1 MTAQCLTQWTDTDY
15 TLDSIPLTMDNHT
28 YRVLEFYKVLE
39 MASVFAVTAP
49 GREIINTIR
58 PLPDIEGIKTQIALI
73 SECRQVLSE
82 GRHPGIEQF
91 DDLLPLLKKL
101 RPADSILQPVEFRA
115 FLPLFYSAFN
125 LKIFSNS
132 PDFPGL
138 GDIASGLTTH
148 AQIKETIERSIDREG
163 KITDNASPELSH
175 IRQSIKT
182 CEKKIKTIL
191 DGILKQKDIEPHLQD
206 YYLAERNNRWV
217 IPVKTDSKGSVPGIV
232 HDISNTGETVY
243 IEPYSIQV
251 IGNELESLRAEEK
264 LEMYR
269 ILRRLAALLREHLD
283 TIESDYHII
292 ASVDALNALAGFAE
306 KLDMSSP
313 ELNDKG
319 YIKILAGRHPL
330 LWKALEKEKRSNA
343 LVPLD
348 IEVGRNHS
356 CMVITGS
363 NAGGKTVALKT
374 MGTLTMMALSG
385 MHIPAGSGSSIP
397 FLTRVF
403 ADIGDDQSIEQNLST
418 FSAHIT
424 RISEILKNSDS
435 RSLVIFDELGT
446 GTDPEQGGALSCS
459 ILKQLRERG
468 ILTIVSTHLGMLK
481 AFAHSE
487 EGMINSSME
496 MREIQNEGVSSYR
509 PTYRLSVGEPG
520 TSHALEIAESLGLQ
534 REVIEEARKFIKGE
548 GAEIESLIADLKKKN
563 MEIDI
568 RLEETEKLKHEV
580 AELRSSLNEELM
592 KIKSGKQQS
601 MASTLAEA
609 EEIIRVTKREAAEM
623 IDKVK
628 KAGIEEKRKILK
640 ELDRKQGELKKQ
652 KEEFAPE
659 KLLAIREAKE
669 GQHVFINSL
678 RTHGVIL
685 SFNEKTGRCN
695 VMVNDKEIMIALSGL
710 SEAAP
715 DYEDKMS
722 KSTARPATAGLSIN
736 NNVSDEIN
744 VIGQRVDPALSLIE
758 RYLNDVS
765 LAGLKQVKI
774 IHGIGT
780 GILAGAICDFLKDH
794 PLVEEFRKGYEEE
807 GSDGVTM
814 VTL

>member
-1 MTAQCLTQWTDTDY
+1 
-15 TLDSIPLTMDNHT
+15 MDNHT
-28 YRVLEFYKVLE
+28 YRVLEFNKILE
-39 MASVFAVTAP
+39 MASVFAATGP
-49 GREIINTIR
+49 GREVINAMR
-58 PLPDIEGIKTQIALI
+58 PLPDIEDISSQIALI

-82 GRHPGIEQF
+82 GRHLGIEQF
-91 DDLLPLLKKL
+91 DNLLTLLKKL
-101 RPADSILQPVEFRA
+101 RPADSILEPVEFRS

-125 LKIFSNS
+125 LKIFSHS
-132 PDFPGL
+132 IDFPGL

-148 AQIKETIERSIDREG
+148 AEIKDAIEKSIDREG
-163 KITDNASPELSH
+163 KITDNASPELSR
-175 IRQSIKT
+175 IRQKLKT
-182 CEKKIKTIL
+182 CETKIKTLL
-191 DGILKQKDIEPHLQD
+191 DGILKQKDLEPHLQD

-217 IPVKTDSKGSVPGIV
+217 IPVKTDSKGSVPGVV

-269 ILRRLAALLREHLD
+269 ILQRLAALLREHID
-283 TIESDYHII
+283 TIKNDYHII
-292 ASVDALNALAGFAE
+292 ARVDAMNALAGFAE
-306 KLDMSSP
+306 KLDMSPP
-313 ELNDKG
+313 EINNQA
-319 YIKILAGRHPL
+319 YIKIVAGRHPL
-330 LWKALEKEKRSNA
+330 LWKTLNKEKRDNT

-348 IEVGRNHS
+348 MEIGRHHS
-356 CMVITGS
+356 CMIITGS

-374 MGTLTMMALSG
+374 IGILTMMALSG
-385 MHIPAGSGSSIP
+385 MHIPAGSGTSIP
-397 FLTRVF
+397 FLSRVF

-418 FSAHIT
+418 FSAHVT
-424 RISEILKNSDS
+424 RISEILRNSDS

-459 ILKQLRERG
+459 ILRKLKERG

-496 MREIQNEGVSSYR
+496 MREITDTGITSYR

-534 REVIEEARKFIKGE
+534 KEVIKEARNFLKGE

-568 RLEETEKLKHEV
+568 RLEETEKLRYEV
-580 AELRSSLNEELM
+580 TELRSSLDKELM
-592 KIKSGKQQS
+592 KIKSDKQDS
-601 MASTLAEA
+601 MAKALAEA
-609 EEIIRVTKREAAEM
+609 EEIIRKTKLEAAEM

-628 KAGIEEKRKILK
+628 KAGMKEKRKIMK
-640 ELDRKQGELKKQ
+640 ELDKKQAGLKKQ
-652 KEEFAPE
+652 KEAFAPE

-678 RTHGVIL
+678 RTHGVVL
-685 SFNEKTGRCN
+685 SVNDKTGRCK
-695 VMVNDKEIMIALSGL
+695 VMANGKEIMIPLTGL
-710 SEAAP
+710 SEASDNKSERISNGPGRGERPLAP
-715 DYEDKMS
+715 ALID
-722 KSTARPATAGLSIN
+722 N
-736 NNVSDEIN
+736 NISNEIN
-744 VIGQRVDPALSLIE
+744 VIGERVDPALSRIE
-758 RYLNDVS
+758 RYLNDAS

-774 IHGIGT
+774 IHGIGS
-780 GILAGAICDFLKDH
+780 GILAAAIREFLMDH
-794 PLVEEFRKGYEEE
+794 PLVEESRTGHEEE
-807 GSDGVTM
+807 GSHGVTI
-814 VTL
+814 VSL

>member
-1 MTAQCLTQWTDTDY
+1 
-15 TLDSIPLTMDNHT
+15 MDNQT
-28 YRVLEFYKVLE
+28 YRVLEFHKILE
-39 MASVFAVTAP
+39 MASIFAATES
-49 GREIINTIR
+49 GREVINTIR
-58 PLPDIEGIKTQIALI
+58 PLPDIESITTQIALI
-73 SECRQVLSE
+73 SECRKVQSE
-82 GRHPGIEQF
+82 GRHLGIEPF
-91 DDLLPLLKKL
+91 DNLLPLLQKL
-101 RPADSILQPVEFRA
+101 RPADSILEPVEFRS

-125 LKIFSNS
+125 LKIFSDS
-132 PDFPGL
+132 TDFPGL

-148 AQIKETIERSIDREG
+148 PKIKDTIKGSIDREG

-175 IRQSIKT
+175 IRQNIKT
-182 CEKKIKTIL
+182 CERKIKTVL

-264 LEMYR
+264 LEIYR
-269 ILRRLAALLREHLD
+269 ILQRLAALVREHLN

-292 ASVDALNALAGFAE
+292 ARVDAMNALAGFAE

-313 ELNDKG
+313 EINNQA

-330 LWKALEKEKRSNA
+330 LWKTLDKEKRGDH

-348 IEVGRNHS
+348 MEIGRNHS

-374 MGTLTMMALSG
+374 IGILTMMALSG
-385 MHIPAGSGSSIP
+385 MHIPAGSGTSIP

-418 FSAHIT
+418 FSAHVT
-424 RISEILKNSDS
+424 RIAEIIRNSDS
-435 RSLVIFDELGT
+435 GSLVIFDELGT

-459 ILKQLRERG
+459 ILRKLKERG

-487 EGMINSSME
+487 QGMINSSME
-496 MREIQNEGVSSYR
+496 MREIAEKGTTSYR

-520 TSHALEIAESLGLQ
+520 TSHALEIAQSLGLQ
-534 REVIEEARKFIKGE
+534 IEVIQEAREFLKGE
-548 GAEIESLIADLKKKN
+548 GIEIESLISDLKKKN
-563 MEIDI
+563 IEMDKRIA
-568 RLEETEKLKHEV
+568 ETESLKQEV
-580 AELRSSLNEELM
+580 AELKSSLNAELM
-592 KIKSGKQQS
+592 KIESEKQQS
-601 MASTLAEA
+601 MAKTLAEA
-609 EEIIRVTKREAAEM
+609 EEIVRNTKIEAAEM
-623 IDKVK
+623 IDKAK
-628 KAGIEEKRKILK
+628 KAGMAEKRKIVK
-640 ELDRKQGELKKQ
+640 ELDKKQEELKKK
-652 KEEFAPE
+652 KEEYAPE
-659 KLLAIREAKE
+659 KLLAIKEARE
-669 GQHVFINSL
+669 GQSVFINSL

-685 SFNEKTGRCN
+685 SVNEKTGRCK
-695 VMVNDKEIMIALSGL
+695 VMVNEKEIMIPLSGL
-710 SEAAP
+710 SEPAEDVVENKRRGTLQRAP
-715 DYEDKMS
+715 
-722 KSTARPATAGLSIN
+722 TGLSLDHNIAH
-736 NNVSDEIN
+736 EIN
-744 VIGQRVDPALSLIE
+744 VIGQRVDPALSKIE
-758 RYLNDVS
+758 RYLNDAS

-780 GILAGAICDFLKDH
+780 GILASAIADFLKDH
-794 PLVEEFRKGYEEE
+794 PLVEGFRKGLEEE
-807 GSDGVTM
+807 GSVGVTI